1 MLTIGIIKGLALL
14 FGLLVYAMAT
24 TGVARMQREVE
35 RTASA
40 RKAR

>member
-24 TGVARMQREVE
+24 TQLTRRQREAE
-35 RTASA
+35 RAASV
-40 RKAR
+40 RKVR

>member
-24 TGVARMQREVE
+24 TQVTRRQRETE
-35 RTASA
+35 RATSA
-40 RKAR
+40 GKAR